1 MKVKSV
7 SRVLLLA
14 TPWTA
19 AYQAPPSMGFSRQEY
34 WSGVPLPSDAL
45 THLYLCSSCSGLS
58 VSWTPPLR
66 TQIWV
71 QNLTA
76 PGHRPPSSDLLPTP
90 LQDRLFLPLEKTT
103 PFPRLF
109 HTCTLSL
116 LKHPLTSPFWWVCA
130 QSLSPVQFFATLWAV
145 ADRLLC
151 PWDSPGKNTGMDSH
165 SLLQGIFPTQ
175 GSNPP
180 TLASP
185 ALAGRDFTNSPAW
198 DAHFGG
204 WNAPNFSLS

>member
-1 MKVKSV
+1 M
-7 SRVLLLA
+7 
-14 TPWTA
+14 
-19 AYQAPPSMGFSRQEY
+19 
-34 WSGVPLPSDAL
+34 PSDAL

-175 GSNPP
+175 GSNPRLLHLLHWQVE
-180 TLASP
+180 TLPIAP
-185 ALAGRDFTNSPAW
+185 PGMPILV
-198 DAHFGG
+198 GG
-204 WNAPNFSLS
+204 MPQISAFLDPSLSL